1 MSERASLSRRAMLA
15 GVSGLAST
23 AALAAPALLPVSPV
37 ETVYRRLIELEG
49 FANSKWEAAEPMQEA
64 FMRLRPAIPREMYWS
79 PASAIAGGYANSHE
93 RTPNGHRR
101 LVFHPNTIYEA
112 RERVAGRLPLKDGHN
127 PKFEAQRLEASK
139 RLVDTVDAY
148 EGECAALRQRLG
160 LDTLEADAEAAQA
173 ALTPVDRELRAMPA
187 GSLRDLGFKARHALA
202 TEWPDDD
209 VEAILSDLV
218 RLTIGEA

>member
-1 MSERASLSRRAMLA
+1 MSDATSLSRRAMLA

-23 AALAAPALLPVSPV
+23 AAVAATSPASPV
-37 ETVYRRLIELEG
+37 ETVYWRLIALEAI
-49 FANSKWEAAEPMQEA
+49 ANAKWEAAEPAQEA
-64 FMRLRPAIPREMYWS
+64 FMRLRPAIPRAMYWS
-79 PASAIAGGYANSHE
+79 PASPIAGGYIEFCE
-93 RTPNGHRR
+93 RTPNGHNR
-101 LVFHPNTIYEA
+101 LVFHPDVISEA

-127 PKFEAQRLEASK
+127 PMFEAQRLEASK
-139 RLVDTVDAY
+139 RLVDAVDRY

-173 ALTPVDRELRAMPA
+173 ALTPVDLELRAMPA
-187 GSLRDLGFKARHALA
+187 GGLRDLGFKARHALA